1 VLVLFVVVM
10 TRTSATSVNSARH
23 LLFVEVDHL
32 KMGGQLQLKTGGQL
46 RLQMGG
52 QLQIKSAMID
62 LRKLM
67 ELVKSGKLS
76 IEDFVVC
83 SSYSRFFLKLR

>member
-1 VLVLFVVVM
+1 M

-23 LLFVEVDHL
+23 LLYVVVDHL

-52 QLQIKSAMID
+52 QLQIKSATSAHLTAIIRAIITQAWPT
-62 LRKLM
+62 L
-67 ELVKSGKLS
+67 
-76 IEDFVVC
+76 
-83 SSYSRFFLKLR
+83 